1 MDLGRFLGRG
11 KKDGVAVHVEHR
23 ADLQPGRRHHLVA
36 DEEAP
41 GVVVVH
47 GPHQGPVV
55 SEPWRPGH
63 DVEKAG
69 VEVLT
74 AEPGRA
80 GGGVHIKDLHAALVP
95 ALDHDDQGGPGPAD
109 GNQVFERR
117 AVPVDRQP
125 GSVQTRQ
132 PQRHIGVGRPRGWI
146 GDLPCRPVRVRRIGD
161 IPASDRSDVDAGD
174 EQGVPAR

>member
-36 DEEAP
+36 DEESP

-47 GPHQGPVV
+47 GPHQGPAVGQA
-55 SEPWRPGH
+55 WCPGH
-63 DVEKAG
+63 NVEKAG
-69 VEVLT
+69 VEVFT

-95 ALDHDDQGGPGPAD
+95 ALDDDDHGRPGPAD
-109 GNQVFERR
+109 GNQVFERH
-117 AVPVDRQP
+117 AVPVDRQS
-125 GSVQTRQ
+125 GSAQTHQ
-132 PQRHIGVGRPRGWI
+132 PQRHIRVGRPRGWI
-146 GDLPCRPVRVRRIGD
+146 GDLPCRTVGVGGIGD
-161 IPASDRSDVDAGD
+161 IPASDRSDVHARD
-174 EQGVPAR
+174 EQGVPAG